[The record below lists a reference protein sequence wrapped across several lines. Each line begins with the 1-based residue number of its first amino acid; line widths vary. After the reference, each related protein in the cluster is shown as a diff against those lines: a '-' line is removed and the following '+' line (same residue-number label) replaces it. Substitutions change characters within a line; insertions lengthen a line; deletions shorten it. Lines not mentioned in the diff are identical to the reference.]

1 MKIYFLIFDKVEEL
15 DLAGPWELIGLLA
28 NKGLCEPP
36 KLISLNTMTPTG
48 THGLR
53 LSADCHFKDYYSSTG
68 DVSSSDVLNGDIAN
82 SDVLNGESIKTD
94 FPDIIIVPGGS
105 GARIAMQDKEVL
117 QFLQDCDKHCQALLS
132 VCTGLHLLQAAGLL
146 KGRKATT
153 HWAFLEQL
161 KADKSVTVIEERF
174 VNDSHIWS
182 SAGVSAGMD
191 MLLAFIKDTF
201 GEDIAA
207 AIQLA
212 AEYYPSP
219 TIYGSPQDNPEV
231 SQYIRDLNN

>member
-1 MKIYFLIFDKVEEL
+1 MKIYFVIFDKVEEL
-15 DLAGPWELIGLLA
+15 DLAGPWELIGLLS
-28 NKGLCEPP
+28 NKGLCAPP

-53 LSADCHFKDYYSSTG
+53 LSADCHFKDYYLAND
-68 DVSSSDVLNGDIAN
+68 DVSNGNASN
-82 SDVLNGESIKTD
+82 SDLIKTD
-94 FPDIIIVPGGS
+94 FPDIIIVPGGG
-105 GARIAMQDKEVL
+105 GARIAMQDKGVIK
-117 QFLQDCDKHCQALLS
+117 FLQDCDQHCQALLS

-161 KADKSVTVIEERF
+161 KADKSLTVVEERF
-174 VNDSHIWS
+174 VNDGHIWS

-201 GEDIAA
+201 DEEVAA
-207 AIQLA
+207 DIQLE

-231 SQYIRDLNN
+231 SQYIRDLDK